1 MILRE
6 VCSLVAG
13 NVICGESRLSEDVS
27 HAFASDLLSD
37 VLTIKTN
44 HFILITGLANVQCI
58 RTAEM
63 SDISFILIARNKY
76 IPQEVRDLAEENN
89 MVLISSPFSLFKCS
103 GLLYMAGI
111 NPVF

>member
-1 MILRE
+1 MLLKD
-6 VCSLVAG
+6 VCTLVSG
-13 NVICGESRLSEDVS
+13 NVICGESRLSEEVT

-63 SDISFILIARNKY
+63 SDISFILVARNKY
-76 IPQEVRDLAEENN
+76 ITQEMKDLAVENN
-89 MVLISSPFSLFKCS
+89 MVIISSPFSLFKCS
-103 GLLYMAGI
+103 GLLYTAGL